1 MTKTILALLCLVC
14 LGVEGKQLIVLSS
27 PKVTGYYSNV
37 YQHIIN
43 FHIRYAKAIQGKDD
57 VLVLT
62 NAATHATY
70 AAELPA
76 EILIK
81 NAEQADI
88 WMRDF
93 TTINPNSPVQF
104 RYAPAAQGGSQS
116 ESDFVQGTFNTFATD
131 TLKLSF
137 PKSTYILD
145 GGNVVDNHDNRAVV
159 TDRFL
164 TDNNL
169 DKATAT
175 TELKKLLKVSEV
187 AIIPSEAASVDP
199 LGHADGMV
207 MWASRD
213 VIFVNEYTGTFR
225 QSVLDELAAAFP
237 SVKVVEVPSYPDAA
251 VFDPKYASAIGIN
264 LNSVMTEDYIYMPVF
279 PSFNTTNDNI
289 VKAAVERETTKTVV
303 TVDASLVGKLGGSV
317 RCLTWQ
323 VGGATATQVKAAL
336 VPGSTTSAPRTTAPV
351 TSAPRTTAPLTTAP
365 RPTAPL
371 TTAPRT
377 TAPLTTV
384 PVTTVP
390 RTTAPSTTAPLTTS
404 PLSPTKAPS
413 TLSPTQ
419 APGSVSTPS
428 PTSSTPA
435 PTAVQ
440 SRSPTEA
447 PKTESPSTP
456 APTAAP
462 TTRTTAP
469 LTTAPLTTVP
479 VTTAPTTR
487 TTAPLTTA
495 PVTTAPS
502 TRTAAPTTPTA
513 VPSAPLTPQPR
524 VSTPTPTLRTK
535 TPDSN
540 LAAGGQ
546 GSSDSDDGLSTL
558 AVVMIIVAAA
568 LSVVAFIA
576 GVVYFIT
583 QRAKA
588 STPGFAPGKM
598 TETQMEGYSAY
609 PVPGR
614 V

>member
-1 MTKTILALLCLVC
+1 MKAFAPLLLCLIWVDM
-14 LGVEGKQLIVLSS
+14 VASKQLIVLSA
-27 PKVTGYYSNV
+27 PKTSGYYGPV
-37 YQHIIN
+37 YKHVIN
-43 FHIRYAKAIQGKDD
+43 FQIAYAKAIQGKDD

-62 NAATHATY
+62 NADTHSAY

-237 SVKVVEVPSYPDAA
+237 TVKVVEVPSYPDAA

-279 PSFNTTNDNI
+279 SSFNTTNDNI

-336 VPGSTTSAPRTTAPV
+336 VPGTTHPPTTS
-351 TSAPRTTAPLTTAP
+351 APLTTAP
-365 RPTAPL
+365 TNSPAN
-371 TTAPRT
+371 TTEH
-377 TAPLTTV
+377 
-384 PVTTVP
+384 
-390 RTTAPSTTAPLTTS
+390 TS
-404 PLSPTKAPS
+404 
-413 TLSPTQ
+413 Q
-419 APGSVSTPS
+419 
-428 PTSSTPA
+428 
-435 PTAVQ
+435 
-440 SRSPTEA
+440 PTEA
-447 PKTESPSTP
+447 PQVDEEESSEGGTNSTVLVVVLVCVVV
-456 APTAAP
+456 AILIAA
-462 TTRTTAP
+462 
-469 LTTAPLTTVP
+469 
-479 VTTAPTTR
+479 
-487 TTAPLTTA
+487 
-495 PVTTAPS
+495 
-502 TRTAAPTTPTA
+502 
-513 VPSAPLTPQPR
+513 
-524 VSTPTPTLRTK
+524 
-535 TPDSN
+535 
-540 LAAGGQ
+540 
-546 GSSDSDDGLSTL
+546 
-558 AVVMIIVAAA
+558 
-568 LSVVAFIA
+568 VVAFFMRRKGQKEA
-576 GVVYFIT
+576 TQKFNETLTDMEAQFIKMNDT
-583 QRAKA
+583 
-588 STPGFAPGKM
+588 GKDNDNENDPDP
-598 TETQMEGYSAY
+598 TDNW
-609 PVPGR
+609 GR
-614 V
+614 K

>member
-1 MTKTILALLCLVC
+1 MTKTILALLCLAC

-116 ESDFVQGTFNTFATD
+116 ESDFVQGTFNTFATN

-279 PSFNTTNDNI
+279 SSFNTTNDNI

-323 VGGATATQVKAAL
+323 VGGATATEVKAAL
-336 VPGSTTSAPRTTAPV
+336 AIKFGQGSH
-351 TSAPRTTAPLTTAP
+351 
-365 RPTAPL
+365 
-371 TTAPRT
+371 
-377 TAPLTTV
+377 
-384 PVTTVP
+384 
-390 RTTAPSTTAPLTTS
+390 
-404 PLSPTKAPS
+404 
-413 TLSPTQ
+413 
-419 APGSVSTPS
+419 GSV
-428 PTSSTPA
+428 
-435 PTAVQ
+435 V
-440 SRSPTEA
+440 
-447 PKTESPSTP
+447 
-456 APTAAP
+456 
-462 TTRTTAP
+462 
-469 LTTAPLTTVP
+469 
-479 VTTAPTTR
+479 
-487 TTAPLTTA
+487 
-495 PVTTAPS
+495 
-502 TRTAAPTTPTA
+502 
-513 VPSAPLTPQPR
+513 
-524 VSTPTPTLRTK
+524 TPTL
-535 TPDSN
+535 
-540 LAAGGQ
+540 
-546 GSSDSDDGLSTL
+546 
-558 AVVMIIVAAA
+558 VV
-568 LSVVAFIA
+568 LSVML
-576 GVVYFIT
+576 
-583 QRAKA
+583 A
-588 STPGFAPGKM
+588 SILFM
-598 TETQMEGYSAY
+598 
-609 PVPGR
+609 
-614 V
+614 